1 MQQCLCTV
9 YSLSPKA
16 TKLIF
21 LTVVGVVGEL
31 EREGEDVV
39 VGVGALDGLVGLAIV
54 DRFVELSKIG
64 IDIIISSPTSAGFS
78 ASAVQVNTSRRPPP
92 VEGDRRAIIKPRAE
106 PFMGLWTS

>member
-39 VGVGALDGLVGLAIV
+39 VGALDGLVGLAIV
-54 DRFVELSKIG
+54 DCFVVLSKVG
-64 IDIIISSPTSAGFS
+64 IDIIMSSPTFAGFS
-78 ASAVQVNTSRRPPP
+78 ASAVQVNASRRPPP
-92 VEGDRRAIIKPRAE
+92 VEGDRRAITKPRAE